1 MSDWS
6 IHFLISNILIC
17 IFTLVIIGTKKLL
30 KKYLSAATQYHLW
43 FLLFLLL
50 AVPFFPV
57 QIHGS
62 QLFSWLHFFHTD
74 SGLNSGTDTL
84 SKLTSNTQNNLLNQ
98 VNDFSVSISSRF
110 SGGLN
115 TILFL
120 IWIMGVMI
128 MSVLTLHSLNYV
140 RSIKR
145 SALPLQNQQVKTIYY
160 DCLKELKISHQVPV
174 YSTAFLKSPVLIG
187 IIHPR
192 IYIPIHL
199 ISELN
204 PDDMRFML
212 LHELQHYRHKDTLIG
227 FLMVISNI
235 LYWFNPFIWYAL
247 KEIHCD
253 RELACDSAVLQMI
266 STDEYQAYGMTLINF
281 AEKLSSFS
289 SPLAVGMSGNF
300 RQMKRRILNIAIFR
314 KETLYQ
320 KMRALIIYL
329 VISAVFIGCTPIL
342 SIGASTQDVYHFHD
356 TDKNI
361 SLLDVSAIFGSYD
374 GSFVLY
380 DNHLDS
386 WKIYNLEEANKRIP
400 PDSTYKIYDALLGL
414 ESGIITPEHSSMAWN
429 GEHFSYSA
437 WENDQDLN
445 SAMQNSVNWYF
456 QTMDSQ
462 LGLNKIQEFLNEI
475 EYGNQT
481 TSSNLKL
488 YWSDFSLKI
497 SPIEQVELLKK
508 FNTNGFHLHSQN
520 VLSVKNAIKIVGT
533 SDGTFYGK
541 TGTGCIDGQDINGW
555 FIGYIETSDNI
566 YYFATNIQSESN
578 ATGKK
583 ALEITSAILKKLHI
597 WNYAAGKN

>member
-30 KKYLSAATQYHLW
+30 KKYLSAATQYHLC

-62 QLFSWLHFFHTD
+62 QLFSWLHFFQTD

-84 SKLTSNTQNNLLNQ
+84 SELTSNTQNILLNQ

-566 YYFATNIQSESN
+566 YYFATNIQSDSN

-597 WNYAAGKN
+597 WN

>member
-128 MSVLTLHSLNYV
+128 MAVFTLHSLNYV

-160 DCLKELKISHQVPV
+160 DCLKELKTSHQVPV

-235 LYWFNPFIWYAL
+235 LYWFNPFVWYAL

-289 SPLAVGMSGNF
+289 SPVAVGMSGNF

-356 TDKNI
+356 TDKNL

-508 FNTNGFHLHSQN
+508 FNTNGFHLHSPN
-520 VLSVKNAIKIVGT
+520 VLSVKNAIKIADT

-541 TGTGCIDGQDINGW
+541 TGTGCIDGQDISGW

-566 YYFATNIQSESN
+566 YYFATNIQSDSN

-597 WNYAAGKN
+597 WN

>member
-281 AEKLSSFS
+281 AEKISSFS

-566 YYFATNIQSESN
+566 YYFATNIQSDSN

-597 WNYAAGKN
+597 WN

>member
-6 IHFLISNILIC
+6 IHFLISNIFIC

-566 YYFATNIQSESN
+566 YYFATNIQSDSN

-597 WNYAAGKN
+597 WN

>member
-160 DCLKELKISHQVPV
+160 NCLKELKISYPVSV

-555 FIGYIETSDNI
+555 FIGYIETSDHI
-566 YYFATNIQSESN
+566 YYFATNIRSDSN

-597 WNYAAGKN
+597 WN

>member
-17 IFTLVIIGTKKLL
+17 IFTLVIVGTKKLL

-160 DCLKELKISHQVPV
+160 NCLKELKISHPVSV

-566 YYFATNIQSESN
+566 YYFATNIQSDSN

-597 WNYAAGKN
+597 WN

>member
-414 ESGIITPEHSSMAWN
+414 ESGIITPEYSSMAWN

-566 YYFATNIQSESN
+566 YYFATNIQSDSN

-597 WNYAAGKN
+597 WN

>member
-120 IWIMGVMI
+120 IWITGVMI

-266 STDEYQAYGMTLINF
+266 STDEYQAYGTTLINF
-281 AEKLSSFS
+281 AEKISSFS

-300 RQMKRRILNIAIFR
+300 RQMKRRILNIAVFR

-386 WKIYNLEEANKRIP
+386 WKIYDLEEANKRIP

-566 YYFATNIQSESN
+566 YYFATNIQSDSN

-597 WNYAAGKN
+597 WN

>member
-212 LHELQHYRHKDTLIG
+212 LHELQHYRHKDTFIG

-266 STDEYQAYGMTLINF
+266 STDEYQAYGITLINF
-281 AEKLSSFS
+281 AEKISSFS

-566 YYFATNIQSESN
+566 YYFATNIQSDSN

-597 WNYAAGKN
+597 WN

>member
-160 DCLKELKISHQVPV
+160 NCLKELKISHPVSV

-475 EYGNQT
+475 EYGNPT

-566 YYFATNIQSESN
+566 YYFATNIQSDSN

-597 WNYAAGKN
+597 WN

>member
-1 MSDWS
+1 MSNWI
-6 IHFLISNILIC
+6 IHFLISNIFIC

-84 SKLTSNTQNNLLNQ
+84 SKLTSNTQNILLNQ
-98 VNDFSVSISSRF
+98 VNDFSVSISSQF

-566 YYFATNIQSESN
+566 YYFATNIQSDSN

-597 WNYAAGKN
+597 WN

>member
-212 LHELQHYRHKDTLIG
+212 LHELQHYRHTDTIIG

-566 YYFATNIQSESN
+566 YYFATNIQSDSN

-597 WNYAAGKN
+597 WN

>member
-266 STDEYQAYGMTLINF
+266 STDEYQAYGTTLINF
-281 AEKLSSFS
+281 AEKISSFS

-300 RQMKRRILNIAIFR
+300 RQMKRRILNIAVFR

-566 YYFATNIQSESN
+566 YYFATNIQSDSN

-597 WNYAAGKN
+597 WN

>member
-1 MSDWS
+1 MSNWI
-6 IHFLISNILIC
+6 IHFLISNIFIC

-30 KKYLSAATQYHLW
+30 KKYLSAATQYHLC

-62 QLFSWLHFFHTD
+62 QLFSWLHFFQTD

-566 YYFATNIQSESN
+566 YYFATNIQSDSN

-597 WNYAAGKN
+597 WN

>member
-212 LHELQHYRHKDTLIG
+212 LHELQPYRHKDTLIG

-566 YYFATNIQSESN
+566 YYFATNIQSDSN

-597 WNYAAGKN
+597 WN

>member
-1 MSDWS
+1 MSNWI
-6 IHFLISNILIC
+6 IHFLISNIFIC

-30 KKYLSAATQYHLW
+30 KKYLSAATQYHLC

-62 QLFSWLHFFHTD
+62 QLFSWLHFFQTD
-74 SGLNSGTDTL
+74 SRLNSGTDTL
-84 SKLTSNTQNNLLNQ
+84 SELTSNTQNILLNQ
-98 VNDFSVSISSRF
+98 VNDFSVSISSQF

-120 IWIMGVMI
+120 IWITGVMI

-400 PDSTYKIYDALLGL
+400 PDSTYKNIRCIIRVRIRNHHTRTLFHGMEWRTFFLFCLG
-414 ESGIITPEHSSMAWN
+414 
-429 GEHFSYSA
+429 
-437 WENDQDLN
+437 
-445 SAMQNSVNWYF
+445 
-456 QTMDSQ
+456 
-462 LGLNKIQEFLNEI
+462 K
-475 EYGNQT
+475 
-481 TSSNLKL
+481 
-488 YWSDFSLKI
+488 
-497 SPIEQVELLKK
+497 
-508 FNTNGFHLHSQN
+508 
-520 VLSVKNAIKIVGT
+520 
-533 SDGTFYGK
+533 
-541 TGTGCIDGQDINGW
+541 
-555 FIGYIETSDNI
+555 
-566 YYFATNIQSESN
+566 
-578 ATGKK
+578 
-583 ALEITSAILKKLHI
+583 
-597 WNYAAGKN
+597 

>member
-1 MSDWS
+1 MSNWI
-6 IHFLISNILIC
+6 IHFLISNIFIC

-30 KKYLSAATQYHLW
+30 KKYLSAAAQYHLC

-62 QLFSWLHFFHTD
+62 QLFSWLHFFQTD

-84 SKLTSNTQNNLLNQ
+84 SELTSNTQNILLNQ
-98 VNDFSVSISSRF
+98 VNDFSVSISSQF

-120 IWIMGVMI
+120 IWITGVMI

-160 DCLKELKISHQVPV
+160 NCLKELKISHPVSV

-212 LHELQHYRHKDTLIG
+212 LHELQHYRHKDTFIG

-235 LYWFNPFIWYAL
+235 LYWFNPFVWYTL
-247 KEIHCD
+247 KEILCD
-253 RELACDSAVLQMI
+253 REIACDSAVLQMI
-266 STDEYQAYGMTLINF
+266 SADEYQAYGTTLINF
-281 AEKLSSFS
+281 AEKISSFS

-300 RQMKRRILNIAIFR
+300 RQMKRRILNIAVFR

-342 SIGASTQDVYHFHD
+342 SIDASTQSVYHFSD

-361 SLLDVSAIFGSYD
+361 SLLDISETFGTYD

-380 DNHLDS
+380 DNNLDS
-386 WKIYNLEEANKRIP
+386 WKIYDLEEATKRIP
-400 PDSTYKIYDALLGL
+400 PESTYKIYDALLGL
-414 ESGIITPEHSSMAWN
+414 ESGIITPEHSSMTWN
-429 GEHFSYSA
+429 GDAFPFPS
-437 WENDQDLN
+437 WEADQDLN

-456 QTMDSQ
+456 QAIDSQ
-462 LGLNKIQEFLNEI
+462 LGINRVQEFLNKI

-481 TSSNLKL
+481 TSSNLDL

-497 SPIEQVELLKK
+497 SPLEQVTLLKK
-508 FNTNGFHLHSQN
+508 FNTNEFHLNFQN
-520 VLSVKNAIKIVGT
+520 VFSVKNAIKIASTPNGN
-533 SDGTFYGK
+533 FYGK
-541 TGTGCIDGQDINGW
+541 TGTGRVNGQDINGW
-555 FIGYIETSDNI
+555 FIGYVETSDNS
-566 YYFATNIQSESN
+566 YYFATNIQSDSN

-583 ALEITSAILKKLHI
+583 AFEITSDILKKLHI
-597 WNYAAGKN
+597 WN

>member
-62 QLFSWLHFFHTD
+62 QLFSWLHFFQTD

-566 YYFATNIQSESN
+566 YYFATNIQSDSN

-597 WNYAAGKN
+597 WN

>member
-84 SKLTSNTQNNLLNQ
+84 SNLTSNTQNNLLNQ

-566 YYFATNIQSESN
+566 YYFATNIQSDSN

-597 WNYAAGKN
+597 WN

>member
-1 MSDWS
+1 MSNWI
-6 IHFLISNILIC
+6 IHFLISNIFIC

-30 KKYLSAATQYHLW
+30 KKYLSATTQYHLW

-62 QLFSWLHFFHTD
+62 QLFSWLHFFQTD

-235 LYWFNPFIWYAL
+235 LYWFNPFVWYAL

-289 SPLAVGMSGNF
+289 SPVAVGMSGNF

-566 YYFATNIQSESN
+566 YYFATNIQSDSN

-597 WNYAAGKN
+597 WN

>member
-266 STDEYQAYGMTLINF
+266 STDEYQAYGITLINF
-281 AEKLSSFS
+281 AEKISSFS

-566 YYFATNIQSESN
+566 YYFATNIQSDSN

-597 WNYAAGKN
+597 WN

>member
-120 IWIMGVMI
+120 IWITGVMI

-160 DCLKELKISHQVPV
+160 NCLKELKISHPVSV

-533 SDGTFYGK
+533 SD
-541 TGTGCIDGQDINGW
+541 INGW

-566 YYFATNIQSESN
+566 YYFATNIQSDSN

-597 WNYAAGKN
+597 WN

>member
-1 MSDWS
+1 M
-6 IHFLISNILIC
+6 IC

-120 IWIMGVMI
+120 IWITGVMI

-566 YYFATNIQSESN
+566 YYFATNIQSDSN

-597 WNYAAGKN
+597 WN

>member
-1 MSDWS
+1 MSNWI

-266 STDEYQAYGMTLINF
+266 STDEYQAYGITLINF
-281 AEKLSSFS
+281 AEKISSFS

-300 RQMKRRILNIAIFR
+300 RQMKRRILNIAVFR

-566 YYFATNIQSESN
+566 YYFATNIQSDSN

-597 WNYAAGKN
+597 WN

>member
-98 VNDFSVSISSRF
+98 VNDFSVSISSQF

-120 IWIMGVMI
+120 IWITGVMI

-235 LYWFNPFIWYAL
+235 LYWFNPFVWYAL

-566 YYFATNIQSESN
+566 YYFATNIQSDSN

-597 WNYAAGKN
+597 WN

>member
-6 IHFLISNILIC
+6 IHFLISNIFIC

-30 KKYLSAATQYHLW
+30 KKYLSSATQYHLW

-566 YYFATNIQSESN
+566 YYFATNIQSDSN

-597 WNYAAGKN
+597 WN

>member
-566 YYFATNIQSESN
+566 YYFATNIQSDSN

-583 ALEITSAILKKLHI
+583 AFEITSDILKKLHI
-597 WNYAAGKN
+597 WN

>member
-62 QLFSWLHFFHTD
+62 QLFSWLHFFQTD

-128 MSVLTLHSLNYV
+128 MAVFTLHSLNYV

-160 DCLKELKISHQVPV
+160 DCLKELKTSHQVPV

-235 LYWFNPFIWYAL
+235 LYWFNPFVWYAL

-289 SPLAVGMSGNF
+289 SPVAVGMSGNF

-356 TDKNI
+356 TDKNL

-508 FNTNGFHLHSQN
+508 FNTNGFHLHSPN
-520 VLSVKNAIKIVGT
+520 VLSVKNAIKIADT

-541 TGTGCIDGQDINGW
+541 TGTGCIDGQDISGW

-566 YYFATNIQSESN
+566 YYFATNIQSDSN

-597 WNYAAGKN
+597 WN

>member
-1 MSDWS
+1 MSNWI

-566 YYFATNIQSESN
+566 YYFATNIQSDSN

-597 WNYAAGKN
+597 WN

>member
-356 TDKNI
+356 ADKNI
-361 SLLDVSAIFGSYD
+361 SLLDVSTIFGSFD

-566 YYFATNIQSESN
+566 YYFATNIQSDSN

-597 WNYAAGKN
+597 WN

>member
-356 TDKNI
+356 TDKNL

-566 YYFATNIQSESN
+566 YYFATNIQSDSN

-597 WNYAAGKN
+597 WN